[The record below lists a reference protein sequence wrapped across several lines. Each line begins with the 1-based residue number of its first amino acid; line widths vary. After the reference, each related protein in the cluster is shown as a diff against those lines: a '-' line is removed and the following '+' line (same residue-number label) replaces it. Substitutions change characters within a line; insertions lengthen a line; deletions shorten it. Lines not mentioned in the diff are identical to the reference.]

1 MDKSSSNTSAI
12 NPQIKFQEVLARLIS
27 ESPYSTNR
35 RAIWEHAGVSSAA
48 LSQYVLGHARPRFE
62 TLTLLAEFFGVTL
75 DYLVLGKQMPTA
87 MPDESQSM
95 ARYVDWTLADM
106 QARTGAHT
114 WLVTRVGQA
123 VAGRIDEIARDI
135 LPEVPHVGG
144 LLTDNDALRLERLSL
159 HSKIVTVNLE
169 YDLLNLDEQVVA
181 GRFARV
187 VAENLLKDQACTY
200 QVLLPARSDVSWSD
214 VIHSYRK
221 VLASMGVPPE
231 RMRQYQ
237 LLRTDARVFSGG
249 CFYQLD
255 LVRFAREEP
264 IMYEALRPYVS
275 DRNWIGFNLHQ
286 NSETLGGLLYDPP
299 NLDRALSA
307 FDELWAEGTRIPI
320 SEQGKGD

>member
-1 MDKSSSNTSAI
+1 MSS
-12 NPQIKFQEVLARLIS
+12 PEIKFQKVLGELIS
-27 ESPYSTNR
+27 DSPYSTNR
-35 RAIWEHAGVSSAA
+35 RAIWEHAGISSAA

-75 DYLVLGKQMPTA
+75 DYLVLGKETPSA
-87 MPDESQSM
+87 ISDESQSM

-123 VAGRIDEIARDI
+123 VAGRIEEIARDI

-169 YDLLNLDEQVVA
+169 YDLLEMGEQLVA

-187 VAENLLKDQACTY
+187 VAENLMKDQGCTY
-200 QVLLPARSDVSWSD
+200 QVLLPARSDLSWSE

-221 VLASMGVPPE
+221 VLGSMGVTPE
-231 RMRQYQ
+231 KMKQYQ

-264 IMYEALRPYVS
+264 ILYEALRPYVS

-299 NLDRALSA
+299 NLDRALNT
-307 FDELWAEGTRIPI
+307 FDELWTEGARIPI
-320 SEQGKGD
+320 SE